1 MPDNR
6 TGATVRLGG
15 LLVYLWRALG
25 VLFVI
30 ALPVLFICS
39 SVTYAFNEMRLYS
52 YGFDKYDISTRT
64 GITDGG
70 LRDSARTIRGY
81 FNSPS
86 SPLVLKAEVHG
97 EERELFTERELL
109 HMADVKRLLWGVY
122 GLGTGA
128 MAYLLGYAVVGLWRN
143 GRCYGI
149 RLAGLGLRG
158 GGTTVAF
165 VLGVGLI
172 SLVGF
177 DSLFLLFHKISFAND
192 FWRLN
197 PREHFLVM
205 MFPQGFWLDATLFV
219 GILALAQSVIL
230 AAVCVCVLRRQ
241 KLQGLWHA
249 MKGKLRQTVAGR
261 LS

>member
-1 MPDNR
+1 M
-6 TGATVRLGG
+6 RLGG
-15 LLVYLWRALG
+15 LLVYLWRALA

-86 SPLVLKAEVHG
+86 SPLVLKAEVLG
-97 EERELFTERELL
+97 EERKLFTERELL

-122 GLGTGA
+122 GLGAGA
-128 MAYLLGYAVVGLWRN
+128 MAYLLCYAVVGLWRH

-219 GILALAQSVIL
+219 GILALAQSVL
-230 AAVCVCVLRRQ
+230 VGALCVGVRRRRKLEALWQVLRNKVGQVVTNRP
-241 KLQGLWHA
+241 
-249 MKGKLRQTVAGR
+249 
-261 LS
+261 S